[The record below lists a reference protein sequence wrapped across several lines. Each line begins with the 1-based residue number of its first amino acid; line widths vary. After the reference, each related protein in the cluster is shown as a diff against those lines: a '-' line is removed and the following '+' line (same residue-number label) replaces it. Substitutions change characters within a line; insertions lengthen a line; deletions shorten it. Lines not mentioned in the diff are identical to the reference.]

1 MAKGAIAKENVIK
14 KITEAFGADYLG
26 EVDKKYY
33 VQAEEN
39 GEMVQVALSLTCP
52 KTPIAG
58 GGHAAASGPAD
69 APIEEPRA
77 SIEIS
82 DDEKKNIADL
92 MARLGL

>member
-1 MAKGAIAKENVIK
+1 MAKGAIAKENAIK
-14 KITEAFGADYLG
+14 KIAEAFGADYLG

-52 KTPIAG
+52 KTPIASG
-58 GGHAAASGPAD
+58 GYAAASGPSD
-69 APIEEPRA
+69 TLVEAPRT

>member
-1 MAKGAIAKENVIK
+1 MAKGAIAKESVIK

-52 KTPIAG
+52 KNPIG
-58 GGHAAASGPAD
+58 
-69 APIEEPRA
+69 
-77 SIEIS
+77 
-82 DDEKKNIADL
+82 
-92 MARLGL
+92 

>member
-1 MAKGAIAKENVIK
+1 MAKGAIAKESVIK

-52 KTPIAG
+52 KTPVAFSG
-58 GGHAAASGPAD
+58 YVSVSGPAEMPVE
-69 APIEEPRA
+69 APRA

-92 MARLGL
+92 IARLGL